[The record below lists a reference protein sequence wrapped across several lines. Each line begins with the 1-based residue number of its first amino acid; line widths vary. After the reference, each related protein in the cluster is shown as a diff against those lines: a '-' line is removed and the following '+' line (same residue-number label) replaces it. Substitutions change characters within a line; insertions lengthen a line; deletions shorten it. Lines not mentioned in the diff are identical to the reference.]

1 MARHGKA
8 GPGPARLGAD
18 RPGAAGR
25 GNTRPGAV
33 SGTISRGRVWLGLAW
48 LGRARRGNNAFR
60 CAVTPGNFQQME
72 TQDMINEEE
81 VRRLP
86 LWKDWIDRNE
96 HRLAYGLTVTT
107 EEMEAAL
114 EEKAHSM
121 AFQMAAHN
129 IRVLLRQRGMNFSQ
143 RGLRGAGFQILPPNT
158 NADEMEHLNRVAL
171 NSLKASV
178 ILGTRTNLSL
188 LSECERKRHEAVTE
202 KMAHRLAL
210 LGRSNAGL
218 GQEIVKQITQ

>member
-1 MARHGKA
+1 
-8 GPGPARLGAD
+8 
-18 RPGAAGR
+18 
-25 GNTRPGAV
+25 
-33 SGTISRGRVWLGLAW
+33 
-48 LGRARRGNNAFR
+48 
-60 CAVTPGNFQQME
+60 
-72 TQDMINEEE
+72 MINEEE
-81 VRRLP
+81 IRRLP

-96 HRLAYGLTVTT
+96 HRLSYGLTVTT

-129 IRVLLRQRGMNFSQ
+129 IRVALRQRGMNFSQ

-178 ILGTRTNLSL
+178 ILGTRTDVSL
-188 LSECERKRHEAVTE
+188 LSDCERKRHEAVTE
-202 KMAHRLAL
+202 KMANRLAL
-210 LGRSNAGL
+210 LSRSNNGI
-218 GQEIVKQITQ
+218 GQEIAKQITQ

>member
-1 MARHGKA
+1 MARSGWASLGSA
-8 GPGPARLGAD
+8 G
-18 RPGAAGR
+18 
-25 GNTRPGAV
+25 
-33 SGTISRGRVWLGLAW
+33 
-48 LGRARRGNNAFR
+48 LGRARQGNNAFR
-60 CAVTPGNFQQME
+60 CAVTPDNFHNME

-86 LWKDWIDRNE
+86 LWKDWIERNE

-107 EEMEAAL
+107 EELEVAL
-114 EEKAHSM
+114 EEKAATM
-121 AFQMAAHN
+121 AFQMATHS
-129 IRVLLRQRGMNFSQ
+129 IRVVLRHRGMNFSQ

-178 ILGTRTNLSL
+178 ILGTRTNLNL
-188 LSECERKRHEAVTE
+188 LSDCERKRHESVTE

-210 LGRSNAGL
+210 LGRSNTSI
-218 GQEIVKQITQ
+218 GQEISKQLA

>member
-1 MARHGKA
+1 M
-8 GPGPARLGAD
+8 ARLG
-18 RPGAAGR
+18 GAGQGFVR
-25 GNTRPGAV
+25 Q
-33 SGTISRGRVWLGLAW
+33 GLV
-48 LGRARRGNNAFR
+48 GRGNNAFR

-86 LWKDWIDRNE
+86 LWKDWIERNE
-96 HRLAYGLTVTT
+96 HRIAHGLTVTM
-107 EEMEAAL
+107 EEMEEAL
-114 EEKAHSM
+114 DGIRETQ
-121 AFQMAAHN
+121 AFNMEVFK
-129 IRVLLRQRGMNFSQ
+129 IRSELRHRGMNFSQ

-188 LSECERKRHEAVTE
+188 LSDCERKRHESVTE

-210 LGRSNAGL
+210 LGRSNTGL
-218 GQEIVKQITQ
+218 GQEIAKQITQ

>member
-1 MARHGKA
+1 MRGRARHG
-8 GPGPARLGAD
+8 PAW
-18 RPGAAGR
+18 
-25 GNTRPGAV
+25 T
-33 SGTISRGRVWLGLAW
+33 GLAW
-48 LGRARRGNNAFR
+48 TGVARIGNNAFR
-60 CAVTPGNFQQME
+60 CAVTPGNFHNME

-86 LWKDWIDRNE
+86 LWKDWIERNE

-114 EEKAHSM
+114 EEKFGSVKFNM
-121 AFQMAAHN
+121 EILN
-129 IRVLLRQRGMNFSQ
+129 IRTVLRHRGMNFSQ

-158 NADEMEHLNRVAL
+158 NADEMEHLNRVAM

-178 ILGTRTNLSL
+178 ILGTRTNLNL
-188 LSECERKRHEAVTE
+188 LSDCERKRHESVTE

-210 LGRSNAGL
+210 LGRSNTSL
-218 GQEIVKQITQ
+218 GQEISKQLA

>member
-1 MARHGKA
+1 MAG
-8 GPGPARLGAD
+8 LGMAWQ
-18 RPGAAGR
+18 

-33 SGTISRGRVWLGLAW
+33 SGTIFSRRGSVGQ
-48 LGRARRGNNAFR
+48 GRARHGDNAFR
-60 CAVTPGNFQQME
+60 CAVTPGNFHNME

-86 LWKDWIDRNE
+86 LWKDWIERNE

-107 EEMEAAL
+107 EELETAL
-114 EEKAHSM
+114 EEKANTM
-121 AFQMAAHN
+121 AFQMATHS
-129 IRVLLRQRGMNFSQ
+129 IRVVLRHRGMNFSQ

-158 NADEMEHLNRVAL
+158 NADEMEHLNRVAI

-178 ILGTRTNLSL
+178 ILGTGTNLNL
-188 LSECERKRHEAVTE
+188 LSDCERKRHESVTE

-210 LGRSNAGL
+210 LGRSNAGI
-218 GQEIVKQITQ
+218 GQEIAKQITQ

>member
-1 MARHGKA
+1 
-8 GPGPARLGAD
+8 
-18 RPGAAGR
+18 
-25 GNTRPGAV
+25 
-33 SGTISRGRVWLGLAW
+33 
-48 LGRARRGNNAFR
+48 
-60 CAVTPGNFQQME
+60 ME

-86 LWKDWIDRNE
+86 LWKDWIERNE

-114 EEKAHSM
+114 EEKAATM
-121 AFQMAAHN
+121 AFQMATHS
-129 IRVLLRQRGMNFSQ
+129 IRVVLRHRGMNFSQ

-158 NADEMEHLNRVAL
+158 NADEMEHLNRVAM

-178 ILGTRTNLSL
+178 ILGTSTNLNL
-188 LSECERKRHEAVTE
+188 LSECERKRHESVTE

-210 LGRSNAGL
+210 LGRTSPSL
-218 GQEIVKQITQ
+218 GQEISKQLTQ